1 MHELGVDVG
10 GTFTDFVALD
20 ESGEVRVFKQ
30 LTTPDDPSVAVL
42 EGVDLFATRRAAP
55 LTEASRVVHGTTLV
69 ANSLIERRGARVALV
84 TTHGFRDVLEIARE
98 ARYDLYDLALERPEP
113 LVPRPLRLEVAER
126 VSSTGEVL
134 EPLEQAGVDLL
145 IEELAR
151 LEVESVAVA
160 LINAYVNA
168 VHELELAAAIE
179 AALPDVDVTLSSRI
193 AAEWRE
199 YERTSTAAANAFVR
213 PPMRRYLG
221 RLEAGLS
228 ALGGADRLQV
238 LTSHGGVT
246 SAEVAA
252 EFPVH
257 LVESGPAGGVM
268 AAAYFGR
275 RLEIDDVIAFDMG
288 GTTTKVSVITG
299 GQPLRVSELEV
310 ARVARFKKGS
320 GLPLMVPSLELLE
333 IGAGGGSLG
342 RADPLGLLKVG
353 PGSAGAD
360 PGPACY
366 ARGGSEP
373 TVTDAD
379 VHLGLLDPAYFL
391 GGEMRLDPAAAR
403 TALAE
408 LGKRLGIDAGG
419 MRARDLRG
427 TQRPDLARAADAH
440 RRARLRPPAT
450 SRWSR
455 SAALGPY
462 MPTRLRGG
470 SASARSCARR
480 PPELRRRSGFSS
492 RPFAVD
498 LVRTLPSRLG
508 AVDWARVGSLLD
520 ELRVEASELLTR
532 AGAAEQDIVCERR
545 VEMRYAGQGYEVPV
559 ALPDDELDAPIEG
572 ALRRAFDEAYR
583 ARYRFHLDSTPV
595 EALHWRVAARVDRPD
610 PAISFGASLDGEPVK
625 GERDAFFPELDER
638 SRATVYDRYRLP
650 HGVTIDGPALIE
662 ERESSIVVG
671 PSGSARV
678 DEHGNI
684 RITVK

>member
-408 LGKRLGIDAGG
+408 LGKRLGIDAEACARGIFEVLNDQTSLALRTHIVERAYDPRNFTLVAFGG
-419 MRARDLRG
+419 AGPVHAYEIAR
-427 TQRPDLARAADAH
+427 
-440 RRARLRPPAT
+440 RLGIGEIVCPPAAGVA
-450 SRWSR
+450 S
-455 SAALGPY
+455 ALGF
-462 MPTRLRGG
+462 LV
-470 SASARSCARR
+470 S
-480 PPELRRRSGFSS
+480 
-492 RPFAVD
+492 PFAVD